1 MKKIVLLLIVPFL
14 VLATNVY
21 ADSVFSD
28 YYDYG
33 TFDAQSNPSTSDWG
47 FSYYDITTGGTSS
60 YYDSNMD
67 ITFNGKN
74 YTAHCLDPGLPRP
87 QGDLTCKPINR
98 NPAVA
103 ALGEMTAGG
112 DDAVATLAYRIWA
125 TVNERTNQ
133 DKTQLGFKQTVEAY
147 SKIMSDDEEA
157 KTLYGEKFGLCSGSE
172 CASTD
177 KQTIANKIFGENVE
191 LFQKAWSVAMAAND
205 LGQYE
210 YDKYEDTQGRVSV
223 GSTSQTGQNVKI
235 RLSSGGA
242 VIKKEDIQVICSKG
256 CSVNDFTW
264 SNYSGTVDITVTSGD
279 CKYELQFFYPTA
291 GSYEC
296 TTNESNTQTLYTHV
310 DETTTTAA
318 QTYKGQ
324 ISGDTSGTNQLCQ
337 NTCCTDA
344 PTIRPGTIF
353 GEVNN
358 CCTKTRSVAEEY
370 KLNDLFCKDEKMDLK
385 WWKLKC
391 NVEESI
397 YESEINDFCKMYC
410 TERVQVDLPGAV
422 TASSGRYF
430 VLEKNPVGNTSSPY
444 ITGNKRCR
452 VKLDFNYWKDSYN
465 VQITTQVKAFND
477 FQRHDAARETID
489 NMEKS
494 TATRSFTIVCKTE
507 SDDGWRGKDTCTK
520 KEGSKEVEWEESWS
534 LDKDQKTIYISG
546 TLYNYEVEYVERYTT
561 IKQVGPVNEEENNFY
576 NEWKIEKDKTPRLGE
591 IKFPNYT
598 GSCTKGA
605 EMSEQ
610 CLWVSEQKPGDEDIT
625 YKTAWGQKVTDYDAY
640 TELMNKIVTRLTPYI
655 SIGYR
660 SWDGNL
666 TIGGGKIYDEDST
679 CDGENRYYSEWVC
692 TGLDSLTSAS
702 SFPEYQSN
710 VQKFNMRKYINEYMD
725 KLPNDAQNLFSAA
738 ASTAKKLEED
748 LDLCTNYF
756 TKTDPN
762 KIYQFNASA
771 QFSYS
776 QQYLSEKGEL
786 VRDEIPIPFT
796 GSPGCVVSLA
806 STGKTAQTEDPQY
819 SKEYSKDPENE
830 DDKYIKLTDLK
841 DTTLDRVDW
850 YSNKSALE
858 PYFDEEMKGYK
869 KMTNDGLLQ
878 AVCEW
883 EEGNNRIYTLA
894 QSGVVQKETTNVK
907 NFTIH
912 DRQYQIHLTTLEGKY
927 ETFWKVRGL
936 GSNGKFDSFFMNYGK
951 TCAAQYGEKESPSSI
966 NSMFTC
972 TLNVEHEVV
981 LTGYCNGVTN
991 KDGDANCDP
1000 FKEGYELVNFKVV
1013 DPSDLFP
1020 SVSGSQT
1027 PSYEGEE
1034 YAHNWVKDPE
1044 GIEVLGIIESKGA
1057 KDTTYAPQNL
1067 SYAFTLTP
1075 QDMKHIKN
1083 YNETRIPHG
1092 GYTDFEL
1099 KCNCPS
1105 NPLPLNSTESCSKC
1119 KSTFIENLSNGRVM
1133 INGRSEDVTGWAN
1146 KNENLGSVRNGNNW

>member
-210 YDKYEDTQGRVSV
+210 YDKYEEAQGRVSV
-223 GSTSQTGQNVKI
+223 GSTSQSGQNVKI

-242 VIKKEDIQVICSKG
+242 KIMEEDIQVVCSKG
-256 CSVNDFTW
+256 CSINAFTW
-264 SNYSGTVDITVTSGD
+264 SGYSGTVDITVTSGD

-318 QTYKGQ
+318 QKYEGM
-324 ISGDTSGTNQLCQ
+324 ISGDSDGTTCENK
-337 NTCCTDA
+337 CCTDA
-344 PTIRPGTIF
+344 PQIKPGSIF
-353 GEVNN
+353 GNVNN
-358 CCTKTRSVAEEY
+358 CCWNTHSEAYEY
-370 KLNDLFCKDEKMDLK
+370 ALNDLFCKDEDMDLK
-385 WWKLKC
+385 WWKTKC
-391 NVEESI
+391 NVEGSI
-397 YESEINDFCKMYC
+397 YEKDINDFCLMYC
-410 TERVQVDLPGAV
+410 TERVTVDLPGAV

-430 VLEKNPVGNTSSPY
+430 QLQKNPKGNTTSPY
-444 ITGNKRCR
+444 IQGFKRCR
-452 VKLDFNYWKDSYN
+452 VKTDLKYWIDSYN
-465 VQITTQVKAFND
+465 IQLNIEIHAFNE
-477 FQRHDAARETID
+477 FQRFEAAKRTI
-489 NMEKS
+489 EKMDQWDQERTVTITCKAPARKGTDTCNDGTS
-494 TATRSFTIVCKTE
+494 TTEPTKEDWSLDGDEFTIPVTMTLKNWKTNYVYLYTNLKQKGPFDESENNYYNEWTIEKDTVKRLDKITFNTSSSSTSNGLVVNIDMNKTLITDYTAWDDFRKAVNDAKKEWNGERYDEVSTCKTE
-507 SDDGWRGKDTCTK
+507 H
-520 KEGSKEVEWEESWS
+520 
-534 LDKDQKTIYISG
+534 
-546 TLYNYEVEYVERYTT
+546 YNTY
-561 IKQVGPVNEEENNFY
+561 
-576 NEWKIEKDKTPRLGE
+576 
-591 IKFPNYT
+591 
-598 GSCTKGA
+598 SCTDD
-605 EMSEQ
+605 MS
-610 CLWVSEQKPGDEDIT
+610 
-625 YKTAWGQKVTDYDAY
+625 
-640 TELMNKIVTRLTPYI
+640 
-655 SIGYR
+655 
-660 SWDGNL
+660 
-666 TIGGGKIYDEDST
+666 
-679 CDGENRYYSEWVC
+679 
-692 TGLDSLTSAS
+692 SL
-702 SFPEYQSN
+702 PEYSYSRFEM
-710 VQKFNMRKYINEYMD
+710 VKYIDEKMEQLPSTAQNEY
-725 KLPNDAQNLFSAA
+725 NAA
-738 ASTAKKLEED
+738 TATAKKLEED

-762 KIYQFNASA
+762 SIYQFNASA

-776 QQYLSEKGEL
+776 QQYLSEKGVL

-796 GSPGCVVSLA
+796 GTPGCRISLV
-806 STGKTAQTEDPQY
+806 STGKTSETEDPQY
-819 SKEYSKDPENE
+819 SKVFSEDPQHPTDQIIKIKDLAT
-830 DDKYIKLTDLK
+830 KDL
-841 DTTLDRVDW
+841 DIVEW
-850 YSNKSALE
+850 YSPTELDQ
-858 PYFDEEMKGYK
+858 YFDEEMKAYK

-883 EEGNNRIYTLA
+883 NEGDNRIYTLA

-912 DRQYQIHLTTLEGKY
+912 DRQYQVHLTTLEGSF

-936 GSNGKFDSFFMNYGK
+936 GSKGKFDQFFMSYGN
-951 TCAAQYGEKESPSSI
+951 TCAGEKPAQV

-972 TLNVEHEVV
+972 MLNVEHEVV
-981 LTGYCNGVTN
+981 LTGYCNGVVN
-991 KDGDANCDP
+991 QNGDANCDP

-1013 DPSDLFP
+1013 DPADLFP
-1020 SVSGSQT
+1020 SVSGNQT
-1027 PSYEGEE
+1027 PSYEGQE
-1034 YAHNWVKDPE
+1034 YAHNWVEDPE
-1044 GIEVLGIIESKGA
+1044 GKQVLGIIESKGA

-1133 INGRSEDVTGWAN
+1133 INGRSEDVTGWSN